1 MSVAPT
7 FEGFEEREEPG
18 LLRAVLLAFGVH
30 IVLIVILFL
39 GVRWQSHPPAAMTV
53 ELWREPPTKPAPKV
67 QPPPPKLEPKPQPP
81 PPKAEPKPEPRIEKP
96 DIAIKEPPKPKPP
109 PPKAEPKPPP
119 PKPVAKPQP
128 KPAPPKDDEFRRQ
141 LQAQKAQLAKE
152 EAAINAQRQEAEV
165 QQLLAAEAASD
176 RSKALVSWVDK
187 IRAKIRGN
195 IVLPPGI
202 RGNPEAR
209 FVIVLLP
216 TGEVLDVRKT
226 QSSGLPALDDAID
239 RAIRKSSPLPK
250 PDDTRVFER
259 KFEITYRPRDEQ

>member
-1 MSVAPT
+1 MSVAQT

-30 IVLIVILFL
+30 LVLIVILFL

-67 QPPPPKLEPKPQPP
+67 QPPPPKVEPKV
-81 PPKAEPKPEPRIEKP
+81 EPKPEPRIEKP
-96 DIAIKEPPKPKPP
+96 DIAIKEPPKPK
-109 PPKAEPKPPP
+109 PKPPP

-128 KPAPPKDDEFRRQ
+128 KPAPPKDDEFRKQ
-141 LQAQKAQLAKE
+141 LQAQLAKE
-152 EAAINAQRQEAEV
+152 EAAINAQRQDAEL

-176 RSKALVSWVDK
+176 RSKALASWVDK

-202 RGNPEAR
+202 KGNPEAH

-259 KFEITYRPRDEQ
+259 KIEITYRPLDEQ